1 MIISLF
7 LLTYIVNAFILSLM
21 VIQCCHLGP
30 TSQGS
35 NKTYCISVIQLT
47 NCSFLVKVWWTEKI
61 NNRILQICWC
71 FSNKSISYSSRH
83 SHCGGI
89 GFTWKLYFIIVYFLI
104 VLSSVLIPCSHS
116 VKHIYLLIKGYH
128 TFPTPLQETYLLT
141 YIKQTLNSTWA
152 HFLIV
157 WAETLN
163 PESLC
168 NWYILTNLALPN
180 SCHLLNFHPYI
191 FSPHLHH
198 KHGVLET
205 QMNTTASFHI
215 VRICWIKQRHK
226 EQQFKNLN
234 S

>member
-30 TSQGS
+30 TSQSS

-104 VLSSVLIPCSHS
+104 E
-116 VKHIYLLIKGYH
+116 HIYLLNQRLSHISISFTGNLSFDLYSANIEFNNWIQHEHIFK
-128 TFPTPLQETYLLT
+128 
-141 YIKQTLNSTWA
+141 
-152 HFLIV
+152 
-157 WAETLN
+157 
-163 PESLC
+163 LC
-168 NWYILTNLALPN
+168 EL
-180 SCHLLNFHPYI
+180 
-191 FSPHLHH
+191 
-198 KHGVLET
+198 KH
-205 QMNTTASFHI
+205 
-215 VRICWIKQRHK
+215 
-226 EQQFKNLN
+226 
-234 S
+234 